1 MEFAIAYILGML
13 LSIPIIILIDSKRK
27 EFWDDDD
34 NR

>member
-13 LSIPIIILIDSKRK
+13 LSIPIIFLIDSKRK

-34 NR
+34 K

>member
-34 NR
+34 R